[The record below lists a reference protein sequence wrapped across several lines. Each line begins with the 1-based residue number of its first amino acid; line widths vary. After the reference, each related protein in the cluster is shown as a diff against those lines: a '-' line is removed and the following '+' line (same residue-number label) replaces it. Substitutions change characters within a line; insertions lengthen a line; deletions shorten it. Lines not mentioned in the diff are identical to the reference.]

1 MKVFDWTNKINEDE
15 LKIVTQALN
24 EGKLIVFPTETVY
37 GIAGNALNVEV
48 IDKLFQA
55 KNRDYSKAI
64 TLMVADKADISQYAY
79 ISPQAQKMI
88 DQFMPGMITL
98 IFKKKESVHDS
109 MTNGKSTIGIR
120 IPDSEFVLSLL
131 KKVGPMLVTS
141 ANLSQHSNTTSTQE
155 VLNQLDG
162 RIDLVVDGKT
172 SDNIASTVV
181 DVSQDEI
188 KILRAGKITKEQIEE
203 AIK

>member
-1 MKVFDWTNKINEDE
+1 MTKVVLENQMNEICDVIQ
-15 LKIVTQALN
+15 KGGIVA
-24 EGKLIVFPTETVY
+24 FPTETVY
-37 GIAGNALNVEV
+37 GVGIHFDDEEALER
-48 IDKLFQA
+48 LMEA

-64 TLMVADKADISQYAY
+64 TLMVADKKDISQYAY

-98 IFKKKESVHDS
+98 IFKKKESVRDI
-109 MTNGKSTIGIR
+109 MTNGKLTIGIR

-141 ANLSQHSNTTSTQE
+141 ANLSQHPNTTSTQE

>member
-1 MKVFDWTNKINEDE
+1 MQMT
-15 LKIVTQALN
+15 KIVKQQDIEQICEVIQN
-24 EGKLIVFPTETVY
+24 GGIVAFPTETVY
-37 GIAGNALNVEV
+37 GLGIRFNDQEALEH
-48 IDKLFQA
+48 LMEA

-64 TLMVADKADISQYAY
+64 TLMVAHPQDILQYAY
-79 ISPQAQKMI
+79 VSDKTQKI
-88 DQFMPGMITL
+88 IKQFMPGMITL
-98 IFKKKESVHDS
+98 IFKKKESVDDM
-109 MTNGKSTIGIR
+109 MTNGKTTIGIR

-141 ANLSQHSNTTSTQE
+141 ANLSHHQNTTSTKE
-155 VLNQLDG
+155 VLQQLDG
-162 RIDLVVDGKT
+162 RIDMIVDGKT

>member
-1 MKVFDWTNKINEDE
+1 MTKVVLENQMNEICDVIQ
-15 LKIVTQALN
+15 KGGIVA
-24 EGKLIVFPTETVY
+24 FPTETVY
-37 GIAGNALNVEV
+37 GVGIHFNDEEALER
-48 IDKLFQA
+48 LMEA

-141 ANLSQHSNTTSTQE
+141 ANLSQHPNTTSTQE

>member
-1 MKVFDWTNKINEDE
+1 MTKVVLENQMNEICDVIQ
-15 LKIVTQALN
+15 KGGIVA
-24 EGKLIVFPTETVY
+24 FPTETVY
-37 GIAGNALNVEV
+37 GVGIHFDDEEALER
-48 IDKLFQA
+48 LMEA

-98 IFKKKESVHDS
+98 IFKKKESVRDS

-188 KILRAGKITKEQIEE
+188 KILRAGKITKEQTEE

>member
-1 MKVFDWTNKINEDE
+1 MT
-15 LKIVTQALN
+15 KIVKQQDIEQICEVIQN
-24 EGKLIVFPTETVY
+24 GGIVAFPTETVY
-37 GIAGNALNVEV
+37 GLGIRFNDQEALEH
-48 IDKLFQA
+48 LMEA

-64 TLMVADKADISQYAY
+64 TLMVAHPQDILQYAY
-79 ISPQAQKMI
+79 VSDRAQKI
-88 DQFMPGMITL
+88 IKQFMPGMITL
-98 IFKKKESVHDS
+98 IFKKKESVDDM
-109 MTNGKSTIGIR
+109 MTNGKTTIGIR

-141 ANLSQHSNTTSTQE
+141 ANLSHHQNTTSTKE
-155 VLNQLDG
+155 VLQQLDG
-162 RIDLVVDGKT
+162 RIDMIVDGKT

>member
-1 MKVFDWTNKINEDE
+1 MT
-15 LKIVTQALN
+15 KIVTKQDIQQICEVIQN
-24 EGKLIVFPTETVY
+24 GGIVAFPTETVY
-37 GIAGNALNVEV
+37 GLGIRFNDQEALDHLME
-48 IDKLFQA
+48 A

-64 TLMVADKADISQYAY
+64 TLMVADSKDILQYAY
-79 ISPQAQKMI
+79 VSDKAQKI
-88 DQFMPGMITL
+88 IKQFMPGMITL
-98 IFKKKESVHDS
+98 IFKKKESVDDI

-141 ANLSQHSNTTSTQE
+141 ANLSHHQNTTSTKE
-155 VLNQLDG
+155 VLQQLDG
-162 RIDLVVDGKT
+162 RIDMIVDGKT
-172 SDNIASTVV
+172 SDNVASTVV
-181 DVSQDEI
+181 DVSQDEM

>member
-1 MKVFDWTNKINEDE
+1 MTKVVLENQMNEICDVIQ
-15 LKIVTQALN
+15 KGGIVA
-24 EGKLIVFPTETVY
+24 FPTETVY
-37 GIAGNALNVEV
+37 GVGIHFNDEEALDRLME
-48 IDKLFQA
+48 A

-64 TLMVADKADISQYAY
+64 TLMVADKKDISQYAY

-88 DQFMPGMITL
+88 NQFMPGMITL
-98 IFKKKESVHDS
+98 IFKKKESVRDS

>member
-1 MKVFDWTNKINEDE
+1 MTKVVLENQMNEICDVIQ
-15 LKIVTQALN
+15 KGGIVA
-24 EGKLIVFPTETVY
+24 FPTETVY
-37 GIAGNALNVEV
+37 GVGIHFDDEEALER
-48 IDKLFQA
+48 LMEA

-64 TLMVADKADISQYAY
+64 TLMVADKKDISQYAY

-98 IFKKKESVHDS
+98 IFKKKESVRDS

-155 VLNQLDG
+155 VLNQLNG

>member
-1 MKVFDWTNKINEDE
+1 MT
-15 LKIVTQALN
+15 KIVKQQDIEQICEVIQN
-24 EGKLIVFPTETVY
+24 GGIVAFPTETVY
-37 GIAGNALNVEV
+37 GLGIRFNDQEALEH
-48 IDKLFQA
+48 LMEA

-64 TLMVADKADISQYAY
+64 TLMVAHPQDILQYAY
-79 ISPQAQKMI
+79 VSNKAQKI
-88 DQFMPGMITL
+88 IKQFMPGMITL
-98 IFKKKESVHDS
+98 IFKKKESVDDM
-109 MTNGKSTIGIR
+109 MTNGKTTIGIR

-141 ANLSQHSNTTSTQE
+141 ANLSHHQNTTSTKE
-155 VLNQLDG
+155 VLQQLDG
-162 RIDLVVDGKT
+162 RIDMIVDGKT

>member
-1 MKVFDWTNKINEDE
+1 MTKVVLENQMDE
-15 LKIVTQALN
+15 ICDVIQKGGIVA
-24 EGKLIVFPTETVY
+24 FPTETVY
-37 GIAGNALNVEV
+37 GVGIHFNDEEALER
-48 IDKLFQA
+48 LMEA

>member
-1 MKVFDWTNKINEDE
+1 MTKVVLENQMNEICDVMQ
-15 LKIVTQALN
+15 KGGIVA
-24 EGKLIVFPTETVY
+24 FPTETVY
-37 GIAGNALNVEV
+37 GVGIHFDDEEALER
-48 IDKLFQA
+48 LMEA

-98 IFKKKESVHDS
+98 IFKKKESVRDS

>member
-1 MKVFDWTNKINEDE
+1 MTKVVLENQMNEICDVIQ
-15 LKIVTQALN
+15 KGGIVA
-24 EGKLIVFPTETVY
+24 FPTETVY
-37 GIAGNALNVEV
+37 GVGIHFDDEEALER
-48 IDKLFQA
+48 LMEA

-64 TLMVADKADISQYAY
+64 TLMVADKKDISQYAY

-98 IFKKKESVHDS
+98 IFKKKESVRDS

-141 ANLSQHSNTTSTQE
+141 ANLSQHPNTTSTQE

>member
-1 MKVFDWTNKINEDE
+1 MTKVVLENQMNEICDVIQ
-15 LKIVTQALN
+15 KGGIVA
-24 EGKLIVFPTETVY
+24 FPTETVY
-37 GIAGNALNVEV
+37 GVGIHFDDEEALDRLME
-48 IDKLFQA
+48 A

-64 TLMVADKADISQYAY
+64 TLMVADKKDISQYAY

-98 IFKKKESVHDS
+98 IFKKKESVRDS
-109 MTNGKSTIGIR
+109 MTNGKLTIGIR

>member
-1 MKVFDWTNKINEDE
+1 MTKVVLENQINEICDVIQ
-15 LKIVTQALN
+15 KGGIVA
-24 EGKLIVFPTETVY
+24 FPTETVY
-37 GIAGNALNVEV
+37 GVGIHFDDEEALER
-48 IDKLFQA
+48 LMEA

-64 TLMVADKADISQYAY
+64 TLMVADKKDISQYAY

-98 IFKKKESVHDS
+98 IFKKKESVRDS

>member
-1 MKVFDWTNKINEDE
+1 MTKVVLENQMNEICDVIQ
-15 LKIVTQALN
+15 KGGIVA
-24 EGKLIVFPTETVY
+24 FPTETVY
-37 GIAGNALNVEV
+37 GVGIHFDDEEALER
-48 IDKLFQA
+48 LMEA

-98 IFKKKESVHDS
+98 IFKKKESVRDS

>member
-1 MKVFDWTNKINEDE
+1 MTKVVLENQMNEICDVIQ
-15 LKIVTQALN
+15 KGGIVA
-24 EGKLIVFPTETVY
+24 FPTETVY
-37 GIAGNALNVEV
+37 GVGIHFDDEEALDRLME
-48 IDKLFQA
+48 A

-64 TLMVADKADISQYAY
+64 TLMVADKKDISQYAY

-98 IFKKKESVHDS
+98 IFKKKESVRDS

-188 KILRAGKITKEQIEE
+188 KILRDGKITKEQIKE

>member
-1 MKVFDWTNKINEDE
+1 MTKVVLENQMNEICDVIQ
-15 LKIVTQALN
+15 KGGIVA
-24 EGKLIVFPTETVY
+24 FPTETVY
-37 GIAGNALNVEV
+37 GVGIHFNDEEALER
-48 IDKLFQA
+48 LMEA

-64 TLMVADKADISQYAY
+64 TLMVADKKDISQYAY

-98 IFKKKESVHDS
+98 IFKKKESIRDI

>member
-1 MKVFDWTNKINEDE
+1 MTKVVLENQMNEICDVIQ
-15 LKIVTQALN
+15 KGGIVA
-24 EGKLIVFPTETVY
+24 FPTETVY
-37 GIAGNALNVEV
+37 GVGIHFNDEEALER
-48 IDKLFQA
+48 LMEA

-98 IFKKKESVHDS
+98 IFKKKESVHDI

-188 KILRAGKITKEQIEE
+188 KILRAGKITEEQIEE

>member
-1 MKVFDWTNKINEDE
+1 MT
-15 LKIVTQALN
+15 KIVKQQDIEQICEVIQN
-24 EGKLIVFPTETVY
+24 GGIVAFPTETVY
-37 GIAGNALNVEV
+37 GLGIRFNDQEALEH
-48 IDKLFQA
+48 LMEA

-64 TLMVADKADISQYAY
+64 TLMVAHPQDILKYAYVSDKA
-79 ISPQAQKMI
+79 QKI
-88 DQFMPGMITL
+88 IKQFMPGMITL
-98 IFKKKESVHDS
+98 IFKKKESVDDM
-109 MTNGKSTIGIR
+109 MTNGKTTIGIR

-141 ANLSQHSNTTSTQE
+141 ANLSHHQNTTSTKE
-155 VLNQLDG
+155 VLQQLDG
-162 RIDLVVDGKT
+162 RIDMIVDGKT

>member
-1 MKVFDWTNKINEDE
+1 MTKVVLENQMNEICDVIQ
-15 LKIVTQALN
+15 KGGIVA
-24 EGKLIVFPTETVY
+24 FPTETVY
-37 GIAGNALNVEV
+37 GVGIHFNDEEALER
-48 IDKLFQA
+48 LMEA

-64 TLMVADKADISQYAY
+64 TLMVADKKDISQYAY

-98 IFKKKESVHDS
+98 IFKKKESVRDS

-141 ANLSQHSNTTSTQE
+141 ANLSQHPNTTSTQE

>member
-1 MKVFDWTNKINEDE
+1 MTKVVLENQMNEICDVIQ
-15 LKIVTQALN
+15 KGGIVA
-24 EGKLIVFPTETVY
+24 FPTETVY
-37 GIAGNALNVEV
+37 GVGIHFNDEEALERL
-48 IDKLFQA
+48 IEA

-98 IFKKKESVHDS
+98 IFKKKESVHDI

>member
-1 MKVFDWTNKINEDE
+1 MTKVVLENQMNEICDVIQ
-15 LKIVTQALN
+15 KGGIVA
-24 EGKLIVFPTETVY
+24 FPTETVY
-37 GIAGNALNVEV
+37 GVGIHFNDEEALER
-48 IDKLFQA
+48 LMEA

-98 IFKKKESVHDS
+98 IFKKKESVRDR

-188 KILRAGKITKEQIEE
+188 KILRDGKITKEQIEE

>member
-1 MKVFDWTNKINEDE
+1 
-15 LKIVTQALN
+15 
-24 EGKLIVFPTETVY
+24 
-37 GIAGNALNVEV
+37 
-48 IDKLFQA
+48 
-55 KNRDYSKAI
+55 
-64 TLMVADKADISQYAY
+64 
-79 ISPQAQKMI
+79 
-88 DQFMPGMITL
+88 
-98 IFKKKESVHDS
+98 

>member
-1 MKVFDWTNKINEDE
+1 MTKVVLENQMNEICDVIQ
-15 LKIVTQALN
+15 KGGIVA
-24 EGKLIVFPTETVY
+24 FPTETVY
-37 GIAGNALNVEV
+37 GVGIHFDDEEALER
-48 IDKLFQA
+48 LMEA

-64 TLMVADKADISQYAY
+64 TLMVADKKDISQYAY

-98 IFKKKESVHDS
+98 IFKKKESVRDS

-188 KILRAGKITKEQIEE
+188 KILRDGKITKEQIEE